1 MNKKEYELF
10 KKTWLE
16 KFRGYYKKG
25 RVLKSNLKKSIFD
38 NPRLLESQ
46 KEDFWKLVSEE

>member
-1 MNKKEYELF
+1 MNEKEFELF
-10 KKTWLE
+10 KKMWLD

-25 RVLKSNLKKSIFD
+25 RVDKNKLKKSIDD

-46 KEDFWKLVSEE
+46 KSIFWKLVIK

>member
-1 MNKKEYELF
+1 MNKEEFELF
-10 KKTWLE
+10 KKMWLD

-25 RVLKSNLKKSIFD
+25 KVDKKNLKRSIDD

-46 KEDFWKLVSEE
+46 KISFWKLVTK